1 MNEYYEQLAHLHR
14 LDVET
19 VLRDMP
25 DIPVPKTPDE
35 IAFAGKFS
43 YQEHDF
49 LDLRPKLRPE
59 PLLDLGLWWLHANVP
74 QGDRE
79 VSFLQGDTGPG
90 QFLYADGAI
99 TALIDWELA
108 HVGDPMLDLGVGRM
122 RNMLYPTCSL
132 AGPLAHYEE
141 AAGRPIDRAAL
152 CYYTVMSMLLTPLGT
167 SISMQRMTARQ
178 PDMMPRF
185 GWDVTLRRGLCDALA
200 EDLAIEIEPPDLP
213 EATSG
218 LPTLVDYLRRKLPL
232 VPKRTAFAWAHVDDI
247 ARGHMLAMEKGQPGR
262 NYFICGPVHTLEEA
276 LDIARSI
283 TGIRPPRL
291 RVGPSVLRAM
301 AAGMAVVEKVVP
313 LPPSYTSEGLRI
325 VAGVTYL
332 GSNARARNE
341 LGWRPRP
348 LRDGLME
355 TLRHEMRLLGM
366 APQF

>member
-1 MNEYYEQLAHLHR
+1 MTVFLTGATGFVGGALARSLVAAGHR
-14 LDVET
+14 LRALVRSPEKARDLAALGIEIHPGDITAKESMRKPMTGVDGVYHVAGWYKIGARDTSDAVRINIDGTRHVLELASELRIPRT
-19 VLRDMP
+19 VYTSTLAVNSDTRGRVVDESYRFSGRHLTVY
-25 DIPVPKTPDE
+25 DRTKADAHRIAESFAARGLPVVIVQP
-35 IAFAGKFS
+35 
-43 YQEHDF
+43 
-49 LDLRPKLRPE
+49 
-59 PLLDLGLWWLHANVP
+59 GLIYGP
-74 QGDRE
+74 
-79 VSFLQGDTGPG
+79 GDTS
-90 QFLYADGAI
+90 
-99 TALIDWELA
+99 
-108 HVGDPMLDLGVGRM
+108 
-122 RNMLYPTCSL
+122 SL
-132 AGPLAHYEE
+132 
-141 AAGRPIDRAAL
+141 R
-152 CYYTVMSMLLTPLGT
+152 
-167 SISMQRMTARQ
+167 
-178 PDMMPRF
+178 
-185 GWDVTLRRGLCDALA
+185 
-200 EDLAIEIEPPDLP
+200 
-213 EATSG
+213 
-218 LPTLVDYLRRKLPL
+218 PTLVDYLRRKLPL

-325 VAGVTYL
+325 VAGVTYI

>member
-1 MNEYYEQLAHLHR
+1 TGVDGVYHVAGWYKIGARDTSDAVRINIDGTRHVLELASELRIPRTVYTSTLAVNSDTRGRVVDESYRFSGRHLTVYDRTKADAHR
-14 LDVET
+14 IAESFAARGL
-19 VLRDMP
+19 
-25 DIPVPKTPDE
+25 PVVIVQP
-35 IAFAGKFS
+35 
-43 YQEHDF
+43 
-49 LDLRPKLRPE
+49 
-59 PLLDLGLWWLHANVP
+59 GLIYGP
-74 QGDRE
+74 
-79 VSFLQGDTGPG
+79 GDTS
-90 QFLYADGAI
+90 
-99 TALIDWELA
+99 
-108 HVGDPMLDLGVGRM
+108 
-122 RNMLYPTCSL
+122 SL
-132 AGPLAHYEE
+132 
-141 AAGRPIDRAAL
+141 R
-152 CYYTVMSMLLTPLGT
+152 
-167 SISMQRMTARQ
+167 
-178 PDMMPRF
+178 
-185 GWDVTLRRGLCDALA
+185 
-200 EDLAIEIEPPDLP
+200 
-213 EATSG
+213 
-218 LPTLVDYLRRKLPL
+218 PTLVDYLRRKLPL

>member
-1 MNEYYEQLAHLHR
+1 MTVFLTGATGFVGGALARSLVAAGHRVRALVRSPETARDLAALGIEIHPGDITAKESMRKPMTGVDGVYHVAGWYKIGARDTSDAVRINIDGTRHVLELASELRIPRTVYTSTLAVNSDTRGRVVDESYRFSGRHLTVYDRTKADAHR
-14 LDVET
+14 IAESFAARGL
-19 VLRDMP
+19 
-25 DIPVPKTPDE
+25 PVVIVQP
-35 IAFAGKFS
+35 
-43 YQEHDF
+43 
-49 LDLRPKLRPE
+49 
-59 PLLDLGLWWLHANVP
+59 GLIYGP
-74 QGDRE
+74 
-79 VSFLQGDTGPG
+79 GDTS
-90 QFLYADGAI
+90 
-99 TALIDWELA
+99 
-108 HVGDPMLDLGVGRM
+108 
-122 RNMLYPTCSL
+122 SL
-132 AGPLAHYEE
+132 
-141 AAGRPIDRAAL
+141 R
-152 CYYTVMSMLLTPLGT
+152 
-167 SISMQRMTARQ
+167 
-178 PDMMPRF
+178 
-185 GWDVTLRRGLCDALA
+185 
-200 EDLAIEIEPPDLP
+200 
-213 EATSG
+213 
-218 LPTLVDYLRRKLPL
+218 PTLVDYLRRKLPL

-313 LPPSYTSEGLRI
+313 LPPTYTSEGLRI